1 MARSAAL
8 AVMLFASLCLLA
20 GLVRADDAVADIK
33 DKSVFVETFDDDWEG
48 RWIPSNLDDYKGPWK
63 YSKSK
68 GHDDYGLLVTEK
80 ARKYGI
86 AVDLPETVDLNDEDT
101 VIQYEVRLQ
110 EGIECGGAYLKFL
123 HPQEA
128 GWTAA
133 DLKDNTGYSVMFGPD
148 KCGSTNKVH
157 FIVRVKNPVSG
168 EYVEHH
174 LNNPPFPINDK
185 NTHVYT
191 AVIKPKEEKVLI
203 LIDGEEKKSAS
214 FKEDFTPP
222 FQPEEEIDDPEDT
235 KPADWV
241 DVAKIPDPEAT
252 KPEDWDE
259 DAPLEI
265 PDEDAEK
272 PEGWLDDEPDQVDD
286 PEASKPEDWDD
297 DEDGEWE
304 PAKVDNPKCEE
315 APGCGEWKRP
325 TKRNPDYKGKWS
337 APLIDN
343 PEYKGVWAP
352 RKIPNPAF
360 YEVESVAL
368 EPIAAVAIEIWT
380 MNDGFLFDNILL
392 GHDLGAAKAFA
403 EATSGA
409 KLAEEKAEEEKEKE
423 VADEAAASG
432 KVKNVVL
439 QKVLETAR
447 QLADVEALAS
457 VKPYL
462 TQALDLAEQNEMA
475 ALVSALALVAGIPFL
490 LMFCLVGGKKKATKA
505 AEGLKKKTDAATA
518 DDVAPAVAPEGKEKL
533 QEAVKEVEEDEAPA
547 RRRTRREN

>member
-8 AVMLFASLCLLA
+8 AVALLA
-20 GLVRADDAVADIK
+20 VFGSVCGIVRADDAVADIK
-33 DKSVFVETFDDDWEG
+33 DKVVFVETFDEDWEG

-86 AVDLPETVDLNDEDT
+86 AVDLPETVDLSDEDT

-157 FIVRVKNPVSG
+157 FILRIKNPITG

-174 LNNPPFPINDK
+174 LNSPPFPINDK

-203 LIDGEEKKSAS
+203 FIDGEEKKSAS
-214 FKEDFTPP
+214 LKEDFTPAI
-222 FQPEEEIDDPEDT
+222 QPEEEIDDPEDK
-235 KPADWV
+235 KPEDWV
-241 DVAKIPDPEAT
+241 DIAKIPDPEAV
-252 KPEDWDE
+252 KPDDWDE

-265 PDEDAEK
+265 PDEDAER

-286 PEASKPEDWDD
+286 PEAEKPEDWDD
-297 DEDGEWE
+297 EEDGEWE
-304 PAKVDNPKCEE
+304 PAKIDNPKCEE

-343 PEYKGVWAP
+343 PEYKGPWSP
-352 RKIPNPAF
+352 RKIANPA
-360 YEVESVAL
+360 YYKVDKIAL
-368 EPIAAVAIEIWT
+368 EPISAVAIEIWT

-392 GHDLGAAKAFA
+392 GHDLEAAKAFA
-403 EATSGA
+403 EATSGV
-409 KLAEEKAEEEKEKE
+409 KLAAEKEEDEKE
-423 VADEAAASG
+423 AESTKDEAAKG
-432 KVKNVVL
+432 KSFVFEKL
-439 QKVLETAR
+439 Y
-447 QLADVEALAS
+447 QLADVELLAPIKS
-457 VKPYL
+457 HLLQVLEIGEK
-462 TQALDLAEQNEMA
+462 NE
-475 ALVSALALVAGIPFL
+475 IPFL
-490 LMFCLVGGKKKATKA
+490 VALGSLLGGLPFLLLLSRGGSKKAKKA
-505 AEGLKKKTDAATA
+505 AEGLKKKTDASTP
-518 DDVAPAVAPEGKEKL
+518 DDTPEVTPALAAEAKAKV
-533 QEAVKEVEEDEAPA
+533 QEAVKEVEEESEAAVRP
-547 RRRTRREN
+547 RRTRREN